1 MVVRVRV
8 KIRSK
13 DTGRT
18 VVVRVLVNSGAES
31 ERPLVAVTLDVAER
45 LGLWPPVEAQLAE
58 VEQAIGI
65 SEVYIIPQSVEL
77 ALIGEGGEKLSEV
90 PADLAVQEGLW
101 EPLIT
106 DATIDALGIQVISF
120 KRGLW
125 RHLNDPPDKVRE
137 SA

>member
-1 MVVRVRV
+1 VRVRV

-90 PADLAVQEGLW
+90 SADLAVQEGLW

-125 RHLNDPPDKVRE
+125 RHVNDPSDKVRE